1 MFDGYPDYPTTKGLE
16 HMRRSK
22 RTSRELKFT
31 LNIQCTTNRS
41 KFFQNLDPKHKSRF
55 IEHLVQKLHE
65 ETISTFVA
73 EQDAYI
79 EIVAKSVEVSY
90 THGDWSVVV
99 VG

>member
-1 MFDGYPDYPTTKGLE
+1 
-16 HMRRSK
+16 MRRSK

-31 LNIQCTTNRS
+31 LNIRVQCTTNRS
-41 KFFQNLDPKHKSRF
+41 KFFQNLDPKHNP

-65 ETISTFVA
+65 ETISTFVS

-79 EIVAKSVEVSY
+79 EIVAKSVEVSN
-90 THGDWSVVV
+90 TQGDWSVVV